1 MTHLH
6 RLARGDRTLRRG
18 VDDRAHRSRQIGG
31 VADRWHREFDGA
43 IAIRPDDPFEAQ
55 P

>member
-1 MTHLH
+1 VAQLH
-6 RLARGDRTLRRG
+6 RLARGDRALRRG
-18 VDDRAHRSRQIGG
+18 VGDRAHRSRQIGG
-31 VADRWHREFDGA
+31 VADRRHREFDGA